1 MFWPILRKIIWV
13 MKYVG
18 QHQSMTG
25 NALAPAHN
33 KILNEAG
40 DWSQQ
45 TLPRDKWLHGI
56 SCKYKKKSA
65 CIVKEI
71 PKWMTVWSQ
80 KEKMYDSEV
89 HCGITTNH
97 RNSKQLKLFIL
108 IYLLIFRLSLNACL
122 RDWLQNERSFTFT
135 LKKKWLLM
143 QVLQWQI
150 LRMTRPIY
158 KIWIVHFT
166 SIALL
171 SLRWTPIQNLT
182 NVLFYLPL
190 VYTLGL
196 KYWCIFVTVKIT
208 KVGTTFFQNQQS
220 PKKS

>member
-1 MFWPILRKIIWV
+1 
-13 MKYVG
+13 MKHVG

-25 NALAPAHN
+25 TALAPAHN

-45 TLPRDKWLHGI
+45 TLPRDKWLHGT
-56 SCKYKKKSA
+56 SRKYKRSA

-108 IYLLIFRLSLNACL
+108 IYLLISRLSLNACL
-122 RDWLQNERSFTFT
+122 RDWLQNERSFAFT
-135 LKKKWLLM
+135 LKKQCLLV

-158 KIWIVHFT
+158 KIWIVHFA

-171 SLRWTPIQNLT
+171 SLQWTPIQNLT
-182 NVLFYLPL
+182 NVLFYSPL
-190 VYTLGL
+190 VYTLGFEIL
-196 KYWCIFVTVKIT
+196 MHFCYCKDIEGRHNLLSEPAAPKEIIETF
-208 KVGTTFFQNQQS
+208 KVR
-220 PKKS
+220 